1 MMVKGYRSLAALL
14 ALTLALIIGG
24 GQLTGLGATPAQAAE
39 PVHITYGYHPYWTGG
54 WTGVVIKQR
63 ELWKKY
69 LPAGSTVNFEAHLTG
84 PPMVNAML
92 ADKMQIGTM
101 GDMPSFVATTK
112 KAQGD
117 IRLVAANM
125 ISDGQN
131 CNLLVVRK
139 DAPDFKTPQEAI
151 EWLNGKTVAA
161 HRGTCSNRFIDSV
174 IEKNNIKPKE
184 RLNMTIEVIAS
195 SFEAGKLDA
204 APMWEPHA
212 QKVVDQGFAKY
223 AATGAP
229 WDEWD
234 ANFTLMRQ
242 DFIVNNPEAAKGW
255 MKAEIEA
262 LMIMKNEPLAVA
274 EMVKK
279 ETQGYEIPTLWK
291 ALYQDLPANLGGV
304 KVKYIGEMVFSP
316 RVLDIMAKG
325 YKFLNAMKII
335 PSPEIPPDAI
345 NEGPVKAA
353 LAEMNLKAPVV
364 EIEALP
370 MSALKVK

>member
-1 MMVKGYRSLAALL
+1 MQSIRRTLVGSVGLGLVL
-14 ALTLALIIGG
+14 ALVAA
-24 GQLTGLGATPAQAAE
+24 GLMAPVPAAAAE
-39 PVHITYGYHPYWTGG
+39 PVKITYGYHPYWTGG

-63 ELWKKY
+63 DLWKKH
-69 LPAGSTVNFEAHLTG
+69 LPQGSEVTFEAHLTG

-92 ADKMQIGTM
+92 ADKMQLGCM

-125 ISDGQN
+125 ISEGQN
-131 CNLLVVRK
+131 CNLLMVRK
-139 DAPDFKTPQEAI
+139 DAPDFKSPEEALQ
-151 EWLNGKTVAA
+151 WLNGKTVAA
-161 HRGTCSNRFIDSV
+161 HRGTCSNRFIDAV
-174 IEKNNIKPKE
+174 IEKAGVKPKE

-229 WDEWD
+229 WGEWD

-242 DFIVNNPEAAKGW
+242 DFIERNPEAAKGW

-262 LMIMKNEPLAVA
+262 LMIMKNDPMAVA
-274 EMVKK
+274 QMVKN
-279 ETQGYEIPTLWK
+279 ETQGYELPTLWK
-291 ALYQDLPANLGGV
+291 ALYQEMPASMGGA
-304 KVKYIGEMVFSP
+304 KIKYVGEMVFSP
-316 RVLDIMAKG
+316 KVMDIMAKG
-325 YKFLNAMKII
+325 YKFLNSMKII
-335 PSPEIPPDAI
+335 PSPEIPADAI
-345 NEGPVKAA
+345 NEAPVKAA
-353 LAEMNLKAPVV
+353 LAEMGIKPPVV

-370 MSALKVK
+370 MAAYSAK